1 MTLFSVECITCRRR
15 LKVNHADAIGQILA
29 CPGCGSMVEI
39 VPPPDWQAATGDAA
53 ADGASTGSQTQW
65 AESEAEQAEIAA
77 GQAETVDDF
86 DSLLAGGTPDDPLP
100 PPLLRPTAP
109 PLEGAASEPP
119 SPHAAWSSPVE
130 QQWRKR
136 ILLGGCAVGL
146 LALVTGLA
154 IFAFSEGDDPPKESQ
169 TSAEQNGDSSQGE
182 PEASPAATAE
192 KKPDDHP
199 TETDPPTP
207 VDPPNT
213 IGPPSPVDPP
223 EVTPMPTEGPAEPP
237 PVNPDPRPDENP
249 VEPPDPSSP
258 NETEEPV
265 IESPPTP
272 PANPIDVEAR
282 LADKIPQIN
291 LPRIGL
297 REFLEFLTDLS
308 TVSITLDLDALAELR
323 VDLDTPLSVAASDST
338 VGDVLRKALAPLK
351 LDYVLRGGQ
360 VVVTHAAANRRP
372 RTVPHFVGDLATD
385 PASRRA
391 LAELLKKMIEPQS
404 WDGEKPTGTIVIGD
418 EQLTVTHSFSTH
430 YKILRLLERL
440 RIARRL
446 QPRNKYYDARAF
458 ELTTPM
464 TRATDRLDAPL
475 PANFHQ
481 RPLREIVAYVNR
493 KSELQI
499 VVDWHALGKVGV
511 WPDTLAK
518 LRAQQTLAALGE
530 MLTRLRL
537 ALRVVDERTV
547 QITSMAALRSRYDVQ
562 LYRIDDLL
570 PGAEA
575 AAPLIENIKGRVAP
589 QTWQSAGGSGTMH
602 YDPKSGYLIVRQT
615 QGVQNLLET
624 TFQGLRKEPR

>member
-1 MTLFSVECITCRRR
+1 
-15 LKVNHADAIGQILA
+15 
-29 CPGCGSMVEI
+29 
-39 VPPPDWQAATGDAA
+39 
-53 ADGASTGSQTQW
+53 
-65 AESEAEQAEIAA
+65 
-77 GQAETVDDF
+77 
-86 DSLLAGGTPDDPLP
+86 
-100 PPLLRPTAP
+100 
-109 PLEGAASEPP
+109 
-119 SPHAAWSSPVE
+119 
-130 QQWRKR
+130 
-136 ILLGGCAVGL
+136 
-146 LALVTGLA
+146 
-154 IFAFSEGDDPPKESQ
+154 
-169 TSAEQNGDSSQGE
+169 
-182 PEASPAATAE
+182 
-192 KKPDDHP
+192 
-199 TETDPPTP
+199 
-207 VDPPNT
+207 
-213 IGPPSPVDPP
+213 
-223 EVTPMPTEGPAEPP
+223 MPTEGPAEPP

-249 VEPPDPSSP
+249 VEPPDPSPP

-323 VDLDTPLSVAASDST
+323 LDLDTPLSVTASDST

-372 RTVPHFVGDLATD
+372 WTVPHFVGDLATD
-385 PASRRA
+385 AASRRA
-391 LAELLKKMIEPQS
+391 LAELLKKMIEPPS
-404 WDGEKPTGTIVIGD
+404 WDGEKPTGKIVIGD

-446 QPRNKYYDARAF
+446 PPRNKYYDARVF

-464 TRATDRLDAPL
+464 TRATDRLAAPL

-511 WPDTLAK
+511 WPDTPAK

-530 MLTRLRL
+530 MLTKLRL

-575 AAPLIENIKGRVAP
+575 AAPLIENIKGRVDP

-624 TFQGLRKEPR
+624 TFEGLRKER